1 MAAGYQVTL
10 DELAAVAGTFGHEG
24 ETLGSVADG
33 LPDKGPDT
41 GGSGLNATLT
51 AVLAATAY
59 LSATLADRVSQHGTK
74 LTGAHDTYRRT
85 DTDNKQLFDDLMK
98 SGT

>member
-10 DELAAVAGTFGHEG
+10 DELAAVAGKFSEEG
-24 ETLGSVADG
+24 ETLGAVADG
-33 LPDKGPDT
+33 VPDKGPDT

-51 AVLAATAY
+51 AVLAATRF
-59 LSATLADRVSQHGTK
+59 LSATLADRVSEHGTK
-74 LTGAHDTYRRT
+74 LKGAHDAYRRT
-85 DTDNKQLFDDLMK
+85 DTGNKQLFDELMK